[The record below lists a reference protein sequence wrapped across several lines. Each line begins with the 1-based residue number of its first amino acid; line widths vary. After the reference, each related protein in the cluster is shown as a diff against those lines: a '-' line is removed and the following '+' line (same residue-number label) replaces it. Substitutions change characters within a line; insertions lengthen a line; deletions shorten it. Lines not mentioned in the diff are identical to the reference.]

1 MMVGPIFVLAE
12 HRMGEL
18 RDITFEMLTKGHEL
32 AQQLGV
38 ELTAV
43 LLGHGVDNM
52 AEELAK
58 WANRVIYVDDELL
71 RDFNADAYQAVLAHL
86 IRERKPVLTMI
97 GHTAYGTDMAP
108 SLAVELGLPIATDC
122 IDLCFEDGRLC
133 VVRQMYGGKVN
144 VRGRLKEAESY
155 IVTVRQAAFQPG
167 EYGPLG
173 GQVER
178 VESPLKEAPPGRRF
192 IELITPPPGEVDIT
206 AADIIVSV
214 GRGIKDKENL
224 PMIEELAR
232 LLGGVVACSR
242 PIVDK
247 GWLPKERQV
256 GSSGRTVKP
265 KLYLAIGISG
275 AFQHVVGM
283 KDSEL
288 IIAIN
293 KDPKA
298 PIFRFSDYGIVDDLF
313 KVVPELIK
321 QLKELKGEA

>member
-1 MMVGPIFVLAE
+1 MAGPVFVLAE
-12 HRMGEL
+12 HRDGEL
-18 RDITFEMLTKGHEL
+18 RDVTFEMLTKGHEL
-32 AQQLGV
+32 AEGLGV
-38 ELTAV
+38 DLVAV
-43 LLGHGVDNM
+43 LLGHGVDGM
-52 AEELAK
+52 AEELTK
-58 WANRVIYVDDELL
+58 WANKVLYVDDPLL
-71 RDFNADAYQAVLAHL
+71 KDFNADAYQAVLAHL
-86 IRERKPVLTMI
+86 IREREPILTMI
-97 GHTAYGTDMAP
+97 GHTAYGVDVAP
-108 SLAVELGLPIATDC
+108 SLAIQLGLPIATDC
-122 IDLCFEDGRLC
+122 LDICFEDGRLY
-133 VVRQMYGGKVN
+133 VVRQVYGGKVN
-144 VRGRLKEAESY
+144 VRARLKEAKSY

-173 GQVER
+173 GQIER
-178 VESPLKEAPPGRRF
+178 VESPLKEAPKGRRF
-192 IELITPPPGEVDIT
+192 LEIITPPPGAVDIT
-206 AADIIVSV
+206 AADVIVSV
-214 GRGIKDKENL
+214 GRGIRDKENL
-224 PMIEELAR
+224 PMIEELAE

-247 GWLPKERQV
+247 GWLPKDRQV
-256 GSSGRTVKP
+256 GSSGKTVKP

-321 QLKELKGEA
+321 QLKEMKGQA